1 MDERA
6 RVVVSDLEASLAFL
20 WLLGHIRRRFPDSE
34 DTLDVRS
41 LVVGAVSGFSI
52 QYASERDPIAPG
64 LERYRTQLLRS
75 FVIQAYHRLLYRF
88 VPSEESV
95 TIGSLVGLVV
105 YRLVFG
111 VLFGVPEG
119 RLQWSSPLRRW
130 LRSK

>member
-1 MDERA
+1 
-6 RVVVSDLEASLAFL
+6 
-20 WLLGHIRRRFPDSE
+20 
-34 DTLDVRS
+34 
-41 LVVGAVSGFSI
+41 
-52 QYASERDPIAPG
+52 
-64 LERYRTQLLRS
+64 LLRS